1 MPYEPPQTTQSG
13 VTWSLTCR
21 YGTVSAV
28 QVDLTIVIGDSATET
43 DADAALQKL
52 ANLFASDSQFSQI
65 TAQKSYA
72 SSETQAMQPS
82 V

>member
-13 VTWSLTCR
+13 VAWSLTCR

-28 QVDLTIVIGDSATET
+28 QVDLSIVIGDSATEA
-43 DADAALQKL
+43 DGDAALQEL
-52 ANLFASDSQFSQI
+52 VNLITGDSQFSQI
-65 TAQKSYA
+65 TAQKAYT

-82 V
+82 